1 MKARIINYSKT
12 IKQKNRW
19 NAVFG
24 TLLTSLIIFSVLFGT
39 PILGSFSADFLFE
52 TILRCD
58 ITSGMFD
65 NHSANH
71 ACMLYDWDIRSK
83 VQAYS
88 TPGVSFF
95 FTPISFILAFFD
107 VLIVWGL
114 MLLFVNYKKTHYQK
128 QEGFVSNVLYWV
140 LTLFPYIIVLAILF
154 SPNRYDNYEVRQYGY
169 KQEKSSNNNF
179 TESIRF

>member
-58 ITSGMFD
+58 ITSGIFD

-88 TPGVSFF
+88 KPGVSFF

-107 VLIVWGL
+107 IL
-114 MLLFVNYKKTHYQK
+114 MLWLFMLIFANYKRTHYQ
-128 QEGFVSNVLYWV
+128 EEESVVSNVLYWI
-140 LTLFPYIIVLAILF
+140 LKLFPLILILLLLF
-154 SPNRYDNYEVRQYGY
+154 SPKHYDNYEA
-169 KQEKSSNNNF
+169 KSIKDNSSNTYMGKALGIN
-179 TESIRF
+179 T